1 MAVFKNQGYTLI
13 TAETSIDLTSADNK
27 RILYKKPSGTSGY
40 FSANA
45 SGTSLTYQCDNA
57 DLDEVAGRCTTA
69 RFRVPDVCATF
80 GRAAGSH
87 RPKRG
92 SVKVDH
98 G

>member
-57 DLDEVAGRCTTA
+57 DLDENGIWEFQAYAEIGGLKA
-69 RFRVPDVCATF
+69 YGAIFKEEIKKPIA
-80 GRAAGSH
+80 
-87 RPKRG
+87 
-92 SVKVDH
+92 
-98 G
+98 